1 MIVRILN
8 WRESQE
14 EPSDIN
20 APVLYCTAKSKLGVL
35 KNTLCYINGDTS
47 KPFSGWKKLVEKY
60 NIKYWTYSNEI
71 TFNLKL

>member
-1 MIVRILN
+1 MIKKTLK
-8 WRESQE
+8 WRDFYE
-14 EPSDIN
+14 EPLLVKE
-20 APVLYCTAKSKLGVL
+20 PVLYCTAKSKLGVL

-71 TFNLKL
+71 APLT